1 MITTPVTTTSK
12 LPDLFRLPEPP
23 EREPDER
30 MTSYDSLHD
39 LGSGH
44 HLSRHFGTP
53 ESTLVTADRYITTWP
68 ERRLPSGATRRVP
81 DLLIAFGVDPA
92 AYHARGG
99 YIVEEQ
105 GKPPDFV
112 LEVASPSTA
121 SEDIGPKRGDYAALG
136 IREYWRFDRTGE
148 RHGARL
154 AGDRLIA
161 GVYAP
166 IEVEELPGGV
176 LQGYSQ
182 VLDLRLRWEDGG
194 LGWHDPVDGRHI
206 ATFDSERIR
215 ADSAEARADSER
227 ARADSAEARA
237 DSAEARNRELEAEV
251 RRLRR
256 S

>member
-1 MITTPVTTTSK
+1 MITTPVTTTSE

-30 MTSYDSLHD
+30 AASYDSLHD

-44 HLSRHFGTP
+44 HLSRYFGTP
-53 ESTLVTADRYITTWP
+53 ESTLVTAERYITTWP

-81 DLLIAFGVDPA
+81 DLLIAFGVEPA

-121 SEDIGPKRGDYAALG
+121 AEDIGPKRDDYAALG
-136 IREYWRFDRTGE
+136 TREYWRFDRTGE
-148 RHGARL
+148 QHGTRL
-154 AGDRLIA
+154 AGDRLNA

-166 IEVEELPGGV
+166 IEV
-176 LQGYSQ
+176 
-182 VLDLRLRWEDGG
+182 
-194 LGWHDPVDGRHI
+194 
-206 ATFDSERIR
+206 
-215 ADSAEARADSER
+215 
-227 ARADSAEARA
+227 
-237 DSAEARNRELEAEV
+237 
-251 RRLRR
+251 
-256 S
+256 